1 MPLLTKGK
9 PEIQSADQIVSL
21 AEHKKILSKE
31 TVYIHYIKIRI
42 RDSYNNSN

>member
-21 AEHKKILSKE
+21 AENNEIFSKE
-31 TVYIHYIKIRI
+31 TVYY
-42 RDSYNNSN
+42 